1 MTAKLNQTGL
11 FGYMKE
17 KKLGDFYWAYAD
29 ILRGIGINE
38 SMYDQRIMAFMALK
52 LLVDNA
58 FLKFDFNYK
67 ENFGLDT
74 ISRYKDKDTK
84 STFLNILSDIDNLGT
99 QKLKYFT
106 QEKKLNPDESSSN
119 ILHYLNHP
127 KTFHLQSYIEE
138 LPNNYFEMVLDI
150 YVQKAHFVN
159 YPKEDY
165 KELYEKTISRMKKLS
180 GDLTGQHFTQK
191 SIIHLMCEMSIEDIK
206 EKKKLAIYDP
216 TCGTGSMLM
225 ESAYY
230 FSEHTNI
237 SDIELYGQELHGQ
250 TWLLAKIFLEITEQ
264 KNIIAHGNTLTNP
277 AFSDGINGEDSF
289 DFIIANPPFGVDWK
303 HDYEKILAN
312 LKSEDTH
319 FFKVVD
325 SKNKI
330 VTPKKSDGQFLFM
343 MHIIKLMQKESSR
356 GKRAKAGII
365 SSSTLISTGSDTG
378 SEAKIREAIFGQN
391 IVSGVLEQPN
401 AMFTNTDIS
410 SHIWFLDTKNIDQKE
425 KIKLVKADTKE
436 ESLFS
441 PHPSPKDKMKNSY
454 SKADIKKI
462 KKYLTIQKDYK
473 YISKTVNTK
482 RYSINLSNEI
492 GFQDTRVDVSFKE
505 LFTSLD
511 EVMGDMCR
519 VYKNSKLL

>member
-1 MTAKLNQTGL
+1 MTATLKQTGL
-11 FGYMKE
+11 FKYMRE

-52 LLVDNA
+52 LLIDNA
-58 FLKFDFNYK
+58 FLKFDFDYK
-67 ENFGLDT
+67 ENFGLDH
-74 ISRYKDKDTK
+74 ISKYKAKDSK
-84 STFLNILSDIDNLGT
+84 STFLNILSDIENLGT
-99 QKLKYFT
+99 SKLKYFK
-106 QEKKLNPDESSSN
+106 QEKKFNPDASSSN
-119 ILHYLNHP
+119 ILHYINHP
-127 KTFHLQSYIEE
+127 KTFHLKNYIEE

-150 YVQKAHFVN
+150 YVEKAHFIN

-165 KELYEKTISRMKKLS
+165 KDLYEQTISRMKKLS

-191 SIIHLMCEMSIEDIK
+191 SIIHLMCEMSLDDVK
-206 EKKKLAIYDP
+206 EKEKLAIYDP

-230 FSEHTNI
+230 FSENTNI
-237 SDIELYGQELHGQ
+237 KDIELYGQELHGQ

-264 KNIIAHGNTLTNP
+264 KNIIAYGNTLTNP
-277 AFSDGINGEDSF
+277 AFSKGINGKDSF

-303 HDYEKILAN
+303 HDYEKIIEN

-325 SKNKI
+325 KKRKI
-330 VTPKKSDGQFLFM
+330 ITPKKSDGQFLFM
-343 MHIIKLMQKESSR
+343 MHIIKLMQKESNR

-378 SEAKIREAIFGQN
+378 SEAKIREAIFGEN

-410 SHIWFLDTKNIDQKE
+410 SHIWFLDTDNISQKG

-436 ESLFS
+436 EKLFS
-441 PHPSPKDKMKNSY
+441 QHPSPKDKMKNSY
-454 SKADIKKI
+454 SKEDIKKI
-462 KKYLTIQKDYK
+462 KKYFRTKKDYQ

-482 RYSINLSNEI
+482 RFSINVSNEI
-492 GFQDTRVDVSFKE
+492 GFKDTRVDVSFEE
-505 LFTSLD
+505 LFSSLD
-511 EVMGDMCR
+511 ELMGDMCK
-519 VYKNSKLL
+519 VYKNSKLI